1 MIVLLQYL
9 KNEMNKT
16 VTENGAVTE
25 LTTYSD
31 CLDLFATV
39 GALREA
45 DEAEITQRFV
55 RAYTENK
62 DTATRILFYAR
73 DVRGGLGERRA
84 FRICLNWLANN
95 APATVMKNIALISEY
110 GRFDDLLALLG
121 TRCEGYAIDL
131 IRELLFADLAALE
144 RDEAVSLL
152 AKWLPSINTSSPEA
166 VKNAKRIARALGMSD
181 AQYRKSLVALR
192 ARIRLLENNL
202 RERDYTFDYEKQ
214 PSRALFKYRK
224 AFVRNDSE
232 RYSAFLDRAV
242 KGEAKLN
249 ASNIAPYELVRPLL
263 TDNFYGGFMR
273 GVTPEEAAS
282 LNATWASL
290 TDFECSGNTLAVI
303 DTSGSMYYSYA
314 GAFPAAVALSLG
326 LYFAEHNKGAFG
338 GHFIEFSENPRL
350 IEVKGDNF
358 VDRLRYVASF
368 NEIANTNIEALFDL
382 VLDTAIKNDLPQS
395 ELPDRMVIISDMEFD
410 SCCYNSELSN
420 FENAKTRFEAAGYKL
435 PQVVFWNVASRNRHQ
450 PVTMNEQGVTLLS
463 GCTPRLFSMVTDKI
477 TTPYEFMIE
486 TLDSERYRNIS
497 A

>member
-192 ARIRLLENNL
+192 ARIRLIENNL

-214 PSRALFKYRK
+214 PSKALFKYRS
-224 AFVRNDSE
+224 AFARNDAE
-232 RYSAFLDRAV
+232 RYSEFLNRV
-242 KGEAKLN
+242 SSGEAKLN
-249 ASNIAPYELVRPLL
+249 TATLMPYEII
-263 TDNFYGGFMR
+263 
-273 GVTPEEAAS
+273 TPFFNKVVSDEERRS
-282 LNATWASL
+282 INATWNSQNNFAGDENAL
-290 TDFECSGNTLAVI
+290 VVVDG
-303 DTSGSMYYSYA
+303 SGSMYG
-314 GAFPAAVALSLG
+314 GADPKPITVAMSLG
-326 LYFAEHNKGAFG
+326 IYFAERNTGAFAN
-338 GHFIEFSENPRL
+338 HFITFSENPQL
-350 IEVKGDNF
+350 VEIKGDDILDK
-358 VDRLRYVASF
+358 VRYCYSF
-368 NEIANTNIEALFDL
+368 NEVANTNVQKVFEL
-382 VLDTAIKNDLPQS
+382 VLDAAKKNGVSADEMPKRLYF
-395 ELPDRMVIISDMEFD
+395 ISDMEFD
-410 SCCYNSELSN
+410 WCTEDASLTN
-420 FENAKTRFEAAGYKL
+420 FEYAKKLFEEAGYNL
-435 PQVVFWNVASRNRHQ
+435 PEVVFWNVASRRRHQ
-450 PVTMNEQGVTLLS
+450 PVTKNEQGVTLVS
-463 GCTPRLFSMVTDKI
+463 GCTPGLFAQI
-477 TTPYEFMIE
+477 TEGMTPYEFMIGI
-486 TLDSERYRNIS
+486 LGSERYEKIV